1 MPFLYYWTRD
11 RFLADNQ
18 TPLGSEELAFAQNS
32 PVMRDI
38 RDTRLWVFTL
48 TRDDVFVL
56 AASVMVSQTVEQQEP
71 SGQYRIVAVPGTSR
85 RFRLINPTVDL
96 EPVLRSLSI
105 AADWHRPSEIGKRFR
120 GHNAVKR
127 LSSSDDALLEAFSAP
142 LKHAS
147 VGMVWR
153 L

>member
-32 PVMRDI
+32 PVMKDI
-38 RDTRLWVFTL
+38 RDSRLWVFTR
-48 TRDDVFVL
+48 TRDDVMVL

-96 EPVLRSLSI
+96 TPVLCSLSI
-105 AADWHRPSEIGKRFR
+105 ATDWKNTSTIGGRFQ
-120 GHNAVKR
+120 GNNAVKR
-127 LSSSDDALLEAFSAP
+127 LSRSDDALLEAFSAP

-153 L
+153 S